1 MAGQERENA
10 VSFQKL
16 LKTAQQRLEAAGI
29 EDARTDA
36 WYLMEAAFGIDRTW
50 YYLHAM
56 DAATD
61 TEKIRKFLEWTEKR
75 AEGFPAQQ
83 LTGRASF
90 MGFDFEVT
98 PDVLVPRQDTETLVE
113 TALKMLPRDARVLDM
128 CTGSGCIILSLAML
142 RPDISGTGADLSEKA
157 LAVAEKNRDRLGL
170 KSRVHMI
177 RTDMFASIEGSYD
190 MIVSN
195 PPYIRSDVIETLMTE
210 VKDHEPRM
218 ALDGGADGL
227 AFYRQLTAEAKN
239 HLKAGG
245 YLIMEIGYDQAA
257 DVTALM
263 RAAGYKEVTVIKDL
277 PGLDRVVCGRI

>member
-1 MAGQERENA
+1 MAGLAWENA

-16 LKTAQQRLEAAGI
+16 LKTAEQRLKEAGI
-29 EDARTDA
+29 EDAGPDA
-36 WYLMEAAFGIDRTW
+36 WYLMEAAFDIDRTW

-56 DAATD
+56 DLAAD
-61 TEKIRKFLEWTEKR
+61 AEKTRKFRDWTEKR
-75 AEGFPAQQ
+75 AQGFPVQQ

-90 MGFDFEVT
+90 MGLDFEVT
-98 PDVLVPRQDTETLVE
+98 ADVLVPRQDTETLVE
-113 TALKMLPRDARVLDM
+113 TALKVLPANARVLDM
-128 CTGSGCIILSLAML
+128 CTGSGCIILSLAAL
-142 RPDISGTGADLSEKA
+142 RPDMTGTGADLSEAA
-157 LAVAEKNRDRLGL
+157 LQVATRNRDRLGL
-170 KSRVHMI
+170 SSRVDMI
-177 RTDMFASIEGSYD
+177 RTDMFTSVEGSYD